1 MQEPAQTKQ
10 TAGYLKA
17 LGILFYAM
25 LAGQL
30 SFAVIVYILN
40 TTGASNTM
48 PPDEQRIF
56 EYVAPTVLF
65 LCIAANW
72 SILKKRIEYI
82 RQEPD
87 LSVRLGAYRAL
98 YITRFA
104 LAEAPALFAII
115 FVFVTGSKLIWLV
128 VLIALISFVTLR
140 PGKERLIKELDLSSD
155 EISKL
160 EGIQKES

>member
-56 EYVAPTVLF
+56 EYVAPHGIV
-65 LCIAANW
+65 
-72 SILKKRIEYI
+72 
-82 RQEPD
+82 
-87 LSVRLGAYRAL
+87 SVHSR
-98 YITRFA
+98 
-104 LAEAPALFAII
+104 
-115 FVFVTGSKLIWLV
+115 KLVDI
-128 VLIALISFVTLR
+128 
-140 PGKERLIKELDLSSD
+140 
-155 EISKL
+155 
-160 EGIQKES
+160 